1 MAELRHDVLL
11 FWGAATHG
19 RQGPGWII
27 HMPTSQDTIVEC
39 ALPRSMAGTMP
50 GAVLSGGWGGG
61 AEGGGG
67 RDEGER
73 RTLVVRCMSGW
84 SGRIERWDR
93 GFVHL
98 YIVHVYWAYRAKLY
112 GLYLQHCYFT
122 RPHGFLTG
130 ENPPPPGPMDLRG
143 KNLSR
148 PWPVWVGPRPVREIS
163 IPTTQLLIGAKMVFA
178 HRLTE
183 RNACRLWYH
192 FFFTNWLIQSYFL
205 RLIVHRKPSNNSFS
219 LAKLRFSLI
228 RNAKTLSPR
237 LFRATF

>member
-1 MAELRHDVLL
+1 MLRGTMAELRHDVLL

-130 ENPPPPGPMDLRG
+130 ENPPPPLVQWTYGARISVALGPYG
-143 KNLSR
+143 
-148 PWPVWVGPRPVREIS
+148 
-163 IPTTQLLIGAKMVFA
+163 
-178 HRLTE
+178 
-183 RNACRLWYH
+183 
-192 FFFTNWLIQSYFL
+192 
-205 RLIVHRKPSNNSFS
+205 
-219 LAKLRFSLI
+219 
-228 RNAKTLSPR
+228 
-237 LFRATF
+237 